1 MVDSALEWAPMKDAT
16 RQIFEK
22 SRAHLQKGEVGR
34 AVHVLKDAI
43 QLEPDN
49 AQLWEEMFKLCMLA
63 SSPKSAIA
71 AAFELRRID
80 GVSANYAYMHGVA
93 TLAAGQV
100 QEAAVILEDARRRA
114 PHVADIR
121 RTLAQTYELLKQ
133 PERVR
138 ELLEGVVAERPD
150 DPDAVN
156 DYAVFLMKQG
166 ADGKARAVPHL
177 RRVLVKHPDHFGAHL
192 NLALALADADSDAA
206 RPHARR
212 ALESQDES
220 IREQAQRLFR
230 LLGGD

>member
-1 MVDSALEWAPMKDAT
+1 MKDAT

-22 SRAHLQKGEVGR
+22 SREHLKKGEVGR

-80 GVSANYAYMHGVA
+80 GVSANYAYMHGIA
-93 TLAAGQV
+93 TLASGQP
-100 QEAAVILEDARRRA
+100 QEAAAILEDARRRA
-114 PHVADIR
+114 PHVPDIR
-121 RTLAQTYELLKQ
+121 RALAQTYEILKQ

-150 DPDAVN
+150 DADAVN
-156 DYAVFLMKQG
+156 DYAVFLMKTQG
-166 ADGKARAVPHL
+166 PEGKRLAVPHL
-177 RRVLVKHPDHFGAHL
+177 RRALDTHPDHPGVHL
-192 NLALALADADSDAA
+192 NLALALADEDSDAA

-212 ALESQDES
+212 ALESPDAG

>member
-1 MVDSALEWAPMKDAT
+1 MKDAT

-22 SRAHLQKGEVGR
+22 SREHLKKGEVGR
-34 AVHVLKDAI
+34 AVHVLKEAI
-43 QLEPDN
+43 HLEPDN

-63 SSPKSAIA
+63 KSPKSAIA

-93 TLAAGQV
+93 TLAAGQP
-100 QEAAVILEDARRRA
+100 QEAVQILEDARRRA

-121 RTLAQTYELLKQ
+121 RALAQTYEILKQ

-138 ELLEGVVAERPD
+138 ELLESVVAERPD
-150 DPDAVN
+150 EPDGVN
-156 DYAVFLMKQG
+156 DYAVFLMRQG
-166 ADGKARAVPHL
+166 EEGKARAVPHL
-177 RRVLVKHPDHFGAHL
+177 RRVLDKHPDHFGAHL

-212 ALESQDES
+212 ALESPDKG
-220 IREQAQRLFR
+220 IRDQAQRLFR

>member
-1 MVDSALEWAPMKDAT
+1 MKDAT

-43 QLEPDN
+43 RLEPDN
-49 AQLWEEMFKLCMLA
+49 TQLWEEMFKLCMVA
-63 SSPKSAIA
+63 GSPTSAIA

-80 GVSANYAYMHGVA
+80 GMSANYAYMHGVA

-100 QEAAVILEDARRRA
+100 REAAAILEDAQRRA
-114 PHVADIR
+114 PHVAEIR
-121 RTLAQTYELLKQ
+121 RALAQTYELLKQ

-156 DYAVFLMKQG
+156 DYAVFLMKEG
-166 ADGKARAVPHL
+166 VEGKRRAVPHL
-177 RRVLVKHPDHFGAHL
+177 RRVLEKHPDELGAHL
-192 NLALALADADSDAA
+192 NLALALADEDAEAA

-212 ALESQDES
+212 ALESSDES